1 MASVQAKDDLRG
13 LKILVSV
20 LGVAIVLG
28 TTVIIGTI
36 ISRLYAK
43 PAAPSIAAPAAHLT
57 QAAQAAPPAGGMPR
71 IAGMA
76 AVGGRL
82 AVWLADDQGGLI
94 EIIDPATGQ
103 ITARIRPEAKAAT
116 PPGAP

>member
-43 PAAPSIAAPAAHLT
+43 PAAPSIAAPAA
-57 QAAQAAPPAGGMPR
+57 QAAPPAGGVPR

-76 AVGGRL
+76 AVGGKL

-103 ITARIRPEAKAAT
+103 ITARIRPDAKAAT

>member
-1 MASVQAKDDLRG
+1 MVQAKDDLRG

-43 PAAPSIAAPAAHLT
+43 PAAPSIAAPAA
-57 QAAQAAPPAGGMPR
+57 QVAPAAPPAGGGPR

-76 AVGGRL
+76 AVGGKL
-82 AVWLADDQGGLI
+82 AVWLADGQGGLI

-103 ITARIRPEAKAAT
+103 ITARIRPDAKSGT